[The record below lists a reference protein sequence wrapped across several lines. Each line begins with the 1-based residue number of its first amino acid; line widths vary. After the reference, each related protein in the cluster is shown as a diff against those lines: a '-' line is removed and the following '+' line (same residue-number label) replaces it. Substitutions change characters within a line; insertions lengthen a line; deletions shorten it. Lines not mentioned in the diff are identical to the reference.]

1 MRIRADKG
9 IFRTPERLDG
19 KIVHLTH
26 TDLDAVCCDALFRRK
41 YGNIFTIFSSVQDY
55 NAYLERLAKVRNAA
69 GLTLCLSDLG
79 GRSSVLEAL
88 TCLKQRGWR
97 VEWRDHHI
105 WDAQVIGAVMSKID
119 YLRVS
124 TEFCACEI
132 VFRDLLANDPIAQEI
147 AELGRDKDFWL
158 NKDPRSEIL
167 STAISD
173 QLSRE
178 RIVGKLSQGVFIDHE
193 IENMYAAQVRLKK
206 KALSKALRA
215 STIFN
220 STAITISNGYS
231 SDVAAMLR
239 STYHSTTELVLRTNG
254 RFSIRT
260 VAPVSNQIA
269 ALFDGGGHPHAAG
282 GSLHFT
288 IAEQLAFRFTSYR
301 LKKVRKLIETASKLS
316 QS

>member
-1 MRIRADKG
+1 MRLRADKE
-9 IFRTPERLDG
+9 ISRTLERFDG

-26 TDLDAVCCDALFRRK
+26 TDLDAVCCDAIFRRK
-41 YGNIFTIFSSVQDY
+41 YGNVLTIFSSVQDY
-55 NAYLERLAKVRNAA
+55 SAYLERLANVRNAA

-79 GRSSVLEAL
+79 GRASVFETLS
-88 TCLKQRGWR
+88 CLKQKGWR

-105 WDAQVIGAVMSKID
+105 WEAQVVKTVKSEID

-124 TEFCACEI
+124 TELCACEI
-132 VFRDLLANDPIAQEI
+132 VFKDLLTNDPIAQEI
-147 AELGRDKDFWL
+147 AELGRDKDFWI
-158 NKDPRSEIL
+158 NRDPRSEIL

-173 QLSRE
+173 QHSRE
-178 RIVGKLSQGVFIDHE
+178 KIATKLSQGVFIDYE
-193 IENMYAAQVRLKK
+193 IEDMYKTQVKLKK

-215 STIFN
+215 STLFN

-239 STYHSTTELVLRTNG
+239 SRYHSTTELVLRTNG

-260 VAPVSNQIA
+260 VAPVSNRIA
-269 ALFDGGGHPHAAG
+269 AQFDGGGHPHAAG
-282 GSLHFT
+282 GNLHFT
-288 IAEQLAFRFTSYR
+288 IPEQLAFRFTSYR
-301 LKKVRKLIETASKLS
+301 LAKVRKLIETASKFS